1 MARAATK
8 AFVPELNT
16 DYLNFTTDAIP
27 ANAMIRH
34 HLSYANPLT
43 HALDITLT
51 IPDNEQQTLYL
62 QLPAWRPGRYELQ
75 HFAQKLGGVTAT
87 SNGTAIPVRKVTKD
101 RWLVE
106 AGSAENIEVRYSF
119 YARQMDGGGSWLD
132 EEQLYL
138 NGINCLMAVEGREH
152 ESQQLQLAI
161 PADWQIACGLPE
173 TEPHS
178 LLAKDYDQL
187 VDSPLIASNSLKKET
202 YTVAGIPFHI
212 WIQGDCRPG
221 WEQIKK
227 DFEAFTKEQLEV
239 FGDFPVADY
248 HYLNQILPYRT
259 YHGVEHVNSTVI
271 TLGPGELLMT
281 PPLYKEF
288 LGVSSHELF
297 HAWNV
302 KQIRPKEMLPYDFT
316 GENYFR
322 TGYVAEG
329 ITTYY
334 GDYMLARSGVFTA
347 AQYFEELNTTL
358 QRYFTNHS
366 RNNMSV
372 ADSSFDLWL
381 DGYKPGI
388 PDRKVSIYI
397 KGALTALLL
406 DLQLRRATGN
416 HQNLDTVMQHLW
428 KEFGKR
434 GIGYTEVDYKQLVL
448 RAGGETF
455 ETYFE
460 RYIEGTAPIGGALDE
475 ALGFVGC
482 TLNSEKS
489 ALLYESVFGFKVIA
503 DAQSTKVTAIAPNS
517 PASEALSTDDEL
529 IALNGRKIEQNL
541 QALLADMDLAQGIA
555 LTLFRNKQLRRVELR
570 PRQQTYYTRYSISKK
585 PDATDAEKQNFRLW
599 LKQDF

>member
-1 MARAATK
+1 
-8 AFVPELNT
+8 
-16 DYLNFTTDAIP
+16 
-27 ANAMIRH
+27 MIRH
-34 HLSYANPLT
+34 HISYVNPLT
-43 HALDITLT
+43 HFLDITVT
-51 IPDNEQQTLYL
+51 IPDNNQHELYL

-75 HFAQKLGGVTAT
+75 HFAQKLRGVTA
-87 SNGTAIPVRKVTKD
+87 SANGVAIPVHKVTKD

-106 AGSAENIEVRYSF
+106 AGGAESIEVRYSF

-138 NGINCLMAVEGREH
+138 NGINCLMAVEDRAH
-152 ESQQLQLAI
+152 EQQQLQLAI
-161 PADWQIACGLPE
+161 PDNWQIACGLPE
-173 TEPHS
+173 TAHHT
-178 LLAKDYDQL
+178 LLADNYDQL
-187 VDSPLIASNSLKKET
+187 VDSPLIASASLQKET

-212 WIQGDCRPG
+212 WIQGDCRPD
-221 WEQIKK
+221 WERIKK

-239 FGDFPVADY
+239 FGDFPVGDY
-248 HYLNQILPYRT
+248 HYLNEILPYRF

-281 PPLYKEF
+281 PALYKEF

-297 HAWNV
+297 HTWNV

-358 QRYFTNHS
+358 LRYFADHS
-366 RNNMSV
+366 RYHMSV

-406 DLQLRRATGN
+406 DLQLRRATDN
-416 HQNLDTVMQHLW
+416 KASLDTVMRHLW
-428 KEFGKR
+428 EDFGKR
-434 GIGYTEVDYKQLVL
+434 GIGYTEEDYKQLVL
-448 RAGGETF
+448 RIGGEEF
-455 ETYFE
+455 KHYFE
-460 RYIEGTAPIGGALDE
+460 QYINGTAPMEEALDE
-475 ALGFVGC
+475 ALTYVGC
-482 TLNSEKS
+482 TLLAEEN
-489 ALLYESVFGFKVIA
+489 ALLSERLFGFKIVA
-503 DAQSTKVTAIAPNS
+503 DAQTTKVTAIAPDS
-517 PASEALSTDDEL
+517 PASTALSVDDEL
-529 IALNGRKIEQNL
+529 IAVNGRKIEQNL
-541 QALLADMDLAQGIA
+541 QPLLADMDLRQGIE
-555 LTLFRNKQLRRVELR
+555 LTLFRNKRLRHVRLQ
-570 PRQQTYYTRYSISKK
+570 PSQQTYYTRYSIAKS
-585 PDATDAEKQNFRLW
+585 PDAKDAEKQNFKRW
-599 LKQDF
+599 LKQEF

>member
-1 MARAATK
+1 
-8 AFVPELNT
+8 
-16 DYLNFTTDAIP
+16 
-27 ANAMIRH
+27 MIKH
-34 HLSYANPLT
+34 QISFSNPLT
-43 HALDITLT
+43 HFLDITII
-51 IPDNEQQTLYL
+51 IPENKEQELYL

-75 HFAQKLGGVTAT
+75 HFAQKLRGVTA
-87 SNGTAIPVRKVTKD
+87 SANGQAIPVRKVTKD
-101 RWLVE
+101 RWLVQTNG
-106 AGSAENIEVRYSF
+106 AATVEVRYSF

-138 NGINCLMAVEGREH
+138 NGINCLMAVEGRAH
-152 ESQQLQLAI
+152 EPQQLQLAI
-161 PADWQIACGLPE
+161 PANWQVACGLPE
-173 TEPHS
+173 TERHT
-178 LLAKDYDQL
+178 LDAENYGQL
-187 VDSPLIASNSLKKET
+187 VDSPLIASATLKKET

-212 WIQGDCRPG
+212 WIQGDCRPD
-221 WEQIKK
+221 WERIKG

-248 HYLNQILPYRT
+248 HYLNEILPYRF

-281 PPLYKEF
+281 PALYKEL

-297 HAWNV
+297 HTWNV

-347 AQYFEELNTTL
+347 AQYFDELNTTL
-358 QRYFTNHS
+358 QRYFADHS

-406 DLQLRRATGN
+406 DLQLRRASN
-416 HQNLDTVMQHLW
+416 NQSSLDTVMLYLW
-428 KEFGKR
+428 NDYGKR
-434 GIGYTEVDYKQLVL
+434 GIGYTEDDYKQLVL
-448 RAGGETF
+448 RIGGEEF
-455 ETYFE
+455 QTYYDL
-460 RYIEGTAPIGGALDE
+460 YINGTAPIEEALDE
-475 ALGFVGC
+475 ALRHVGC
-482 TLNSEKS
+482 TLKAEDN
-489 ALLYESVFGFKVIA
+489 ALLTERLFGFKIVA
-503 DAQSTKVTAIAPNS
+503 DAQTTKVTAIAPDS
-517 PASEALSTDDEL
+517 PASAALSVEDEL
-529 IALNGRKIEQNL
+529 IAVNGRKIEQNL
-541 QALLADMDLAQGIA
+541 QPLLADTDHSKGIE
-555 LTLFRNKQLRRVELR
+555 LTLFRNKQLRHVELQSG
-570 PRQQTYYTRYSISKK
+570 QQTFYTRYSIAKR
-585 PDATDAEKQNFRLW
+585 PDATDAEKLNFKNW
-599 LKQDF
+599 LKQEF